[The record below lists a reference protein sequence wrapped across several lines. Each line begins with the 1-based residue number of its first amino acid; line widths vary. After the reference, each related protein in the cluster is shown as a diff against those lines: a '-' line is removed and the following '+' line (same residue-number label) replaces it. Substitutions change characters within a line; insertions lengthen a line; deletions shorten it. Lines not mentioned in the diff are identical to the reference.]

1 VSRVLVV
8 ELLLVELP
16 LVRPFRTS
24 FGEMTEKRCV
34 VVRVETD
41 EAEGWGECVA
51 DTRPEFSEEFND
63 GAWLVLRDFLA
74 PALLEA
80 PSDRVQDAERRF
92 AEVRGNPM
100 AKAALLDAF
109 LDAELRAGGTSL
121 TAWLGGV
128 RDRVVCGVSIGIA
141 PTTEGL
147 LEQVDAYLAEGYR
160 RIKLK
165 IEPGTDNER
174 VRAVRAAHPE
184 IPLSVDANA
193 AYTLDDAAVFR
204 SMDDLG
210 LLMIE
215 QPLHHEDLVRH
226 ADLQAILRTDLCLDE
241 SIRSAADAVAALD
254 LGACRI
260 VNVKQ
265 GRVGGV
271 LEAKRIH
278 DRCLERG
285 VPVWCGGMLE
295 TGVGRALNLALA
307 SLPGFTLPGD
317 TSASRRYFEE
327 DLTEPFEL
335 APDGTMG
342 VPNGSG
348 IGVVPVPE
356 RLRECVVRRE
366 LLRAGTKSDKSGNAP

>member
-1 VSRVLVV
+1 VSRVVAV
-8 ELLLVELP
+8 ELLQVALP

-24 FGEMTEKRCV
+24 FGEMSEKRCV
-34 VVRVETD
+34 LVRVETD
-41 EAEGWGECVA
+41 GAEGWGECVA

-74 PALLEA
+74 PALLRA
-80 PSDRVQDAERRF
+80 PVDDVDEAERRF
-92 AEVRGNPM
+92 ADVRGNPM
-100 AKAALLDAF
+100 AKAAVLDAF
-109 LDAELRAGGTSL
+109 VDAELRADGTSL
-121 TAWLGGV
+121 AAWLGGV
-128 RDRVVCGVSIGIA
+128 RDRVACGVSVGIA
-141 PTTEGL
+141 PSTEAL
-147 LEQVDAYLAEGYR
+147 LEQVDGYVAEGYR

-165 IEPGTDNER
+165 IEPGTDLER
-174 VRAVRAAHPE
+174 VRAVRAAHPDV
-184 IPLSVDANA
+184 PLSVDANA
-193 AYTLDDAAVFR
+193 AYTLDDAGTFR
-204 SMDDLG
+204 SMDELE

-215 QPLHHEDLVRH
+215 QPLHHDDLLRH

-271 LEAKRIH
+271 LEAKRVH
-278 DRCLERG
+278 DRCRERG

-295 TGVGRALNLALA
+295 TGIGRALNLALA
-307 SLPGFTLPGD
+307 SMPGFTLPGD
-317 TSASRRYFEE
+317 TSASRRYFEQ

-342 VPNGSG
+342 VPTGPG

-356 RLRECVVRRE
+356 RLREGVVRRE
-366 LLRAGTKSDKSGNAP
+366 LVRASDKE